1 MMKQLL
7 NYFLNGLL
15 LVLPVAATYIV
26 LSYAIIAIDGIIPT
40 PIPGVG
46 LLVVLTI
53 ITFLGYLGRNVMAKP
68 ILNFIIGIIERAPVI
83 NIIYKSTRE
92 FAEAFL
98 GTDRKLDKP
107 VLFDVYDNETYRVG
121 FITQESM
128 THLGLPDYVG
138 VYVPHSYNFS
148 GNFFMV
154 KRSRTRALT
163 ISSTE
168 AMRFAVT
175 GGVVNLGPNSKSDL
189 KS

>member
-1 MMKQLL
+1 MMKQLF

-26 LSYAIIAIDGIIPT
+26 LAYAIIVVDGIIPI

-53 ITFLGYLGRNVMAKP
+53 TTLLGYLGRNVIAQP
-68 ILNFIIGIIERAPVI
+68 ILKYIIGVIEKAPVI

-121 FITQESM
+121 FLTQESLA
-128 THLGLPDYVG
+128 HLGLDDYVG

-148 GNFFMV
+148 GNFYMV
-154 KRSRTRALT
+154 KRSRTKALT
-163 ISSTE
+163 ISSSE

-175 GGVVNLGPNSKSDL
+175 GGVVNLGQSSISEAKP
-189 KS
+189 